1 MCSFALASLIRGRR
15 SGHGCDILRDV
26 SVATA
31 DLYAELR
38 PLLFS
43 IAYRMLGTVSEAED
57 ALQEA
62 FLRYHRA
69 VQDGTEVDNPKAYL
83 TTTVTRLSLDLL
95 GSARRRRESYVGEW
109 LPEPLLDDTLPD
121 NMPPDRRAELT
132 ESVSMAFLVL
142 LESLNPIERAVLL
155 LRDVFG
161 YEFAEVADFV
171 ERTED
176 NCRQILVRARAK
188 VDERRPRYESSP
200 QRRAELAERFFA
212 ASNRGDLAAL
222 KQLLAADVEWH
233 ADGGGKAPAVART
246 LVGVDRVLRLF
257 VGLLG
262 QADQYGVSFEQ
273 VRLNGQ
279 PGAIARASDG
289 KLMSVFV
296 LQIAD
301 EQIVAVH
308 AVVNP
313 DKLGHLGDVADVRA
327 LVGQARG
334 TRSHTVSG

>member
-1 MCSFALASLIRGRR
+1 MNPLRCSVLPSGRR
-15 SGHGCDILRDV
+15 TPGGCDILRGV

-43 IAYRMLGTVSEAED
+43 IAYRMLGTVTEAED

-69 VQDGTEVDNPKAYL
+69 LRDGTVVDNPKAYL
-83 TTTVTRLSLDLL
+83 TTTVTRLSLDVLS
-95 GSARRRRESYVGEW
+95 SARRRRESYVGEW
-109 LPEPLLDDTLPD
+109 LPEPVLDDSLPA
-121 NMPPDRRAELT
+121 NLGPARSAELA
-132 ESVSMAFLVL
+132 ESLSMAFLVL
-142 LESLNPIERAVLL
+142 LESLNPIERAVFL

-171 ERTED
+171 DRTED

-262 QADQYGVSFEQ
+262 QADQFGVRLEPTL
-273 VRLNGQ
+273 LNGQ
-279 PGAIARASDG
+279 PAALTRTADG
-289 KLMSVFV
+289 KIASVFV

-301 EQIVAVH
+301 DRIVAVH

-313 DKLGHLGDVADVRA
+313 DKLRHLGDVADVRA
-327 LVGQARG
+327 MVGQVRG

>member
-1 MCSFALASLIRGRR
+1 VTA
-15 SGHGCDILRDV
+15 
-26 SVATA
+26 ATA
-31 DLYAELR
+31 DLYVELR

-62 FLRYHRA
+62 FLRYHRVA
-69 VQDGTEVDNPKAYL
+69 QDGTEVDNPKAYL
-83 TTTVTRLSLDLL
+83 TATVTRLCLDVL

-109 LPEPLLDDTLPD
+109 LPEPVLDDTLPQ
-121 NMPPDRRAELT
+121 NLGPAGRAELA

-142 LESLNPIERAVLL
+142 LESLGPIERAVFL

-161 YEFAEVADFV
+161 YEFAEISDFV
-171 ERTED
+171 GRSED

-188 VDERRPRYESSP
+188 VSERRPRYESSP

-212 ASNRGDLAAL
+212 ASRRGDLAAL

-257 VGLLG
+257 VGLLA
-262 QADQYGVSFEQ
+262 QADQLAVSIEPAL
-273 VRLNGQ
+273 VNGH
-279 PGAIARASDG
+279 PGAATRTADG
-289 KLMSVFV
+289 KLMSVIV

-313 DKLGHLGDVADVRA
+313 DKLRHLGDVADVRA
-327 LVGQARG
+327 LVAQSRG